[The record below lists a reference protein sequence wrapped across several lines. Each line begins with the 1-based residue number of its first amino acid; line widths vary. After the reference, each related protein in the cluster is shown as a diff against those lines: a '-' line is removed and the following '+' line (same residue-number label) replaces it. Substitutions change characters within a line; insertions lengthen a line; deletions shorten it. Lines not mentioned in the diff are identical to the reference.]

1 MRVGV
6 TGIFAS
12 GKGTVCEMF
21 GELGAEIIDTDIIAR
36 EIMEPGQ
43 EALQQIIERFGS
55 VFINSDGTL
64 DRRGFANSVFGN
76 NEKVKILN
84 DITHPAIKKI
94 VIERTCDDK
103 IYMINT
109 PLLFEAEFDKFMD
122 YNIIV
127 TANEDQVLSRGSKRD
142 KIPEDEIK
150 ERLKHQIPLKEKVK
164 LADYIIDN
172 SGSIEHTKGQVVNLW
187 KTLIQSRM
195 Q

>member
-1 MRVGV
+1 MRIGV

-21 GELGAEIIDTDIIAR
+21 RELGAEVIDTDIIAR
-36 EIMEPGQ
+36 EIMEPGRD
-43 EALQQIIERFGS
+43 ALKQIIARFGS
-55 VFINSDGTL
+55 EFINSDGTL

-84 DITHPAIKKI
+84 EITHPAIKKI
-94 VIERTCDDK
+94 VIERTSGNK

-109 PLLFEAEFDKFMD
+109 PLLFEAGFDKFMD
-122 YNIIV
+122 CNIIV
-127 TANEDQVLSRGSKRD
+127 TANENQVLSRGSKRD
-142 KIPEDEIK
+142 KISEDEIK
-150 ERLKHQIPLKEKVK
+150 ERLKHQIPLNEKVK
-164 LADYIIDN
+164 LADYLIDN

-187 KTLIQSRM
+187 KILIQDQM

>member
-1 MRVGV
+1 MRIGV

-21 GELGAEIIDTDIIAR
+21 RELGAEIIDTDIIAR

-76 NEKVKILN
+76 NEKVRILN
-84 DITHPAIKKI
+84 EITHPAIKKI
-94 VIERTCDDK
+94 VMERTCDNK
-103 IYMINT
+103 IYMVNT

-187 KTLIQSRM
+187 KILIQSRM

>member
-21 GELGAEIIDTDIIAR
+21 GELGAEVIDTDIIAR
-36 EIMEPGQ
+36 EIMEPEH
-43 EALQQIIERFGS
+43 EALKQIIERFGS
-55 VFINSDGTL
+55 EFIKSDGTL

-76 NEKVKILN
+76 NEKVKVLN
-84 DITHPAIKKI
+84 EITHPAIKKT
-94 VIERTCDDK
+94 VIERTSDNK

-122 YNIIV
+122 YNIVV
-127 TANEDQVLSRGSKRD
+127 TANEGQVLSRGSKRD
-142 KIPEDEIK
+142 KIFEDEIK
-150 ERLKHQIPLKEKVK
+150 ERLKHQIPLNEKIK

-172 SGSIEHTKGQVVNLW
+172 SGSIEHTKRQVVNLW
-187 KTLIQSRM
+187 KILIQSRM
-195 Q
+195 E